1 MDNKGFMGPRFAGM
15 PQMMP
20 LKADGTE
27 MTEEEN
33 KRFMMQ
39 HAGSMQI
46 FKSLES
52 ECSSHLTCNLDF
64 LVSYLFAV
72 WLC

>member
-27 MTEEEN
+27 MTE
-33 KRFMMQ
+33 
-39 HAGSMQI
+39 GCSM
-46 FKSLES
+46 
-52 ECSSHLTCNLDF
+52 LDPCRGQ
-64 LVSYLFAV
+64 LA
-72 WLC
+72 

>member
-1 MDNKGFMGPRFAGM
+1 MDNKGFMGPRFASM

-39 HAGSMQI
+39 HAGSMQ
-46 FKSLES
+46 KQP
-52 ECSSHLTCNLDF
+52 SHMQPRFPGNLF
-64 LVSYLFAV
+64 ICERHSVTSCVVVL
-72 WLC
+72 